1 MSVRQGNNGFI
12 AERLGGFVRD
22 ETDAPALARHSMNSQ
37 IEYSSSKSGGTE
49 SLQDR
54 VLPQRVRGCQCE
66 GCTRLPWREHPR
78 PVWMMGERLCS

>member
-37 IEYSSSKSGGTE
+37 IEYSSCLLYTSPS
-49 SLQDR
+49 
-54 VLPQRVRGCQCE
+54 
-66 GCTRLPWREHPR
+66 PR
-78 PVWMMGERLCS
+78 DS